1 MNGNHLMINL
11 QMPRNTS
18 GRFQFGTVEL
28 AKINRQCKR
37 YKAFFDREVKH
48 GRGIQPARKKT
59 NGFFI
64 QSTHFPF
71 FVISYLKRTTLTSLS
86 GSPKNFDPMFR
97 KLPGKSLTKT

>member
-1 MNGNHLMINL
+1 MNGNHLMVNL
-11 QMPRNTS
+11 EMPRNTS
-18 GRFQFGTVEL
+18 GRFQFAAVEL
-28 AKINRQCKR
+28 AIINRQCKR
-37 YKAFFDREVKH
+37 CKTFLDREVKR
-48 GRGIQPARKKT
+48 GRRIKPSRKKA
-59 NGFFI
+59 NGFFT